1 MCLYNVHCTMYMCAC
16 SNQRPM
22 CVLIACM
29 KDVGMYVG
37 MNVCVCTYACV
48 CVRACVCVCVCTK
61 VCVTIY
67 RYGEITAC
75 VCVFIYVM
83 YYNYTFK

>member
-1 MCLYNVHCTMYMCAC
+1 MFVQCTLYNVHVCLQQSET
-16 SNQRPM
+16 
-22 CVLIACM
+22 
-29 KDVGMYVG
+29 D
-37 MNVCVCTYACV
+37 VCVNSMYEGCRDVCRHECVCVRMRVCV

-75 VCVFIYVM
+75 VCVYICNVL
-83 YYNYTFK
+83 